1 MKLLTWS
8 KLSVAI
14 FVACI
19 SIVGNAGELLTV
31 PEKTDYTQTST
42 LDDVQS
48 FFSALQQRHPE
59 KVILSSIGET
69 LEGRPIPLVVLGNPA
84 IAAPARNDKPVI
96 LLVGNI
102 HAGEVEGKEALQMLA
117 RDILSRPSSPC
128 LDHFTILMVPVFNA
142 DGNERI
148 DPRHRSYQ
156 RVEKGVGI
164 RTNALNMDLNRDFV
178 KLENPE
184 TRALVRLF
192 DKWQPLVYVDCH
204 TTNGSYHEEPLTWTW
219 GSNPNGSREM
229 HLYIYNH
236 LFPDTNDRILENHK
250 VDAIPYGNFDD
261 PIQPTLWDTFSSR
274 LVYGV
279 GYFAVKGSFSILNE
293 NYAYADFPTRTRAC
307 YALMEELIAYT
318 LAHKD
323 DMVRMRTAYLEQ
335 PDVRFIA
342 EPEARTFSDPI
353 TIKGYVMKRNENGWA
368 RPTEERRDYTVAWR
382 GDYAGESRTIT
393 GAYLLPPFLQPILER
408 LHAHGIHL
416 YRLSSPVEVPV
427 RVFGITDIMYETRP
441 FQGHFM
447 METVSGTYRTET
459 RKIPEGWYVV
469 PLNRTQPYRQLASV
483 LLEAESGDALY
494 RYGYISTTLYP
505 SQWRRKTGD
514 YPILHTEQI
523 SGLPMEL
530 VHDIP

>member
-204 TTNGSYHEEPLTWTW
+204 TRTAAVKCI
-219 GSNPNGSREM
+219 
-229 HLYIYNH
+229 YIYITTCSRTPMTGSWRTTRSTP
-236 LFPDTNDRILENHK
+236 FPTE
-250 VDAIPYGNFDD
+250 
-261 PIQPTLWDTFSSR
+261 TLMIRSSR
-274 LVYGV
+274 PSGIRSP
-279 GYFAVKGSFSILNE
+279 A
-293 NYAYADFPTRTRAC
+293 
-307 YALMEELIAYT
+307 
-318 LAHKD
+318 
-323 DMVRMRTAYLEQ
+323 
-335 PDVRFIA
+335 
-342 EPEARTFSDPI
+342 
-353 TIKGYVMKRNENGWA
+353 GW
-368 RPTEERRDYTVAWR
+368 
-382 GDYAGESRTIT
+382 
-393 GAYLLPPFLQPILER
+393 F
-408 LHAHGIHL
+408 
-416 YRLSSPVEVPV
+416 
-427 RVFGITDIMYETRP
+427 
-441 FQGHFM
+441 
-447 METVSGTYRTET
+447 TVS
-459 RKIPEGWYVV
+459 
-469 PLNRTQPYRQLASV
+469 A
-483 LLEAESGDALY
+483 
-494 RYGYISTTLYP
+494 
-505 SQWRRKTGD
+505 
-514 YPILHTEQI
+514 IL
-523 SGLPMEL
+523 P
-530 VHDIP
+530 